1 MPEYAVEIRE
11 YLSRT
16 IRIDAEDSVDAERK
30 ARSLYRNEDVVL
42 GPEDYVDTEI
52 ETL

>member
-16 IRIDAEDSVDAERK
+16 IRIDAANPVDAERK
-30 ARSLYRNEDVVL
+30 ARSLYKNEDVVL
-42 GPEDYVDTEI
+42 GPEDYLDTEI